1 MCLITLKRILSA
13 FAILLLSSGL
23 IFGAIGIVTSVSAQM
38 MGSPTSNTSNLKAS
52 LSNEG
57 SNAIDTFTSSGK
69 ISSLVFVH
77 EKPTKDNNS
86 SEIKVLSVNNRSDI
100 AGQTVNA
107 TKFVLS
113 GNWELKVDKGK
124 VANFTAKFIK
134 VLADGNR
141 WHTHEITN
149 FNSNNTRI
157 ELKPDNTLSISGTVD
172 VKLNNTIPWNGTNAN
187 VMISK
192 GKTITIVLDNNATG
206 DHFQGQP
213 IYGIVDSIKDAS
225 GKEMLS
231 EQHQIITKLEQ

>member
-1 MCLITLKRILSA
+1 MISLKRILSA
-13 FAILLLSSGL
+13 VAILLLASGL
-23 IFGAIGIVTSVSAQM
+23 IFGATGIVTSVSAQM
-38 MGSPTSNTSNLKAS
+38 IGSPMSNTSNVKAS
-52 LSNEG
+52 FSNEG

-86 SEIKVLSVNNRSDI
+86 SENKVLSVKNRSDI

-113 GNWELKVDKGK
+113 GNWDLKVDKGK

-141 WHTHEITN
+141 WHTHDITN
-149 FNSNNTRI
+149 FNSKNNTKV
-157 ELKPDNTLSISGTVD
+157 ELKPDNTISFSGTVD
-172 VKLNNTIPWNGTNAN
+172 VKLNNTTPWNGTNVN

-231 EQHQIITKLEQ
+231 WQHQIITKLEQ